1 MASSHSNE
9 KNGNAQPDN
18 RLLLAFEL
26 SNTKWRL
33 VFSNGERFRHRT
45 IQAADKEALD
55 REIMA
60 ANRKFGLGEDVSIL
74 SCFEAGRDG
83 FWLHR
88 YLTRIGIENIVVDS
102 CSIEVNRRAKRAK
115 TDRIDGNSLIRMLI
129 RYYAGE
135 KKIWS
140 VVRVPSVEEE
150 DLRQLHRELEG
161 LIRERTKLGN
171 RIKAL
176 LVAQGIRLT
185 LKEGFLVRLGDSV
198 TGDGRPLPPE
208 LKSRIGREYER
219 YLRADTLVKA
229 LRKTQRDRIKGA
241 KSTALQKVEG
251 LMKLRGVGQ
260 RSAWVFVMEFFG
272 WRQFK
277 NRRQI
282 ASLAGLAPTPYAS
295 GDMMLE
301 QGVSKAGNRRIR
313 SMMVEIS
320 WLWLKFQPESKLSK
334 WYFERFHDGGRRM
347 RRVGIVALS
356 RKLLIAFW
364 EYLEKGKVPEG
375 ARLKPV

>member
-1 MASSHSNE
+1 
-9 KNGNAQPDN
+9 
-18 RLLLAFEL
+18 
-26 SNTKWRL
+26 
-33 VFSNGERFRHRT
+33 
-45 IQAADKEALD
+45 
-55 REIMA
+55 
-60 ANRKFGLGEDVSIL
+60 
-74 SCFEAGRDG
+74 
-83 FWLHR
+83 
-88 YLTRIGIENIVVDS
+88 
-102 CSIEVNRRAKRAK
+102 
-115 TDRIDGNSLIRMLI
+115 MLI

-135 KKIWS
+135 KKVWG

-176 LVAQGIRLT
+176 LVAQGIRLS
-185 LKEGFLVRLGDSV
+185 LKEGFLPRLEDCV
-198 TGDGRPLPPE
+198 TGDGRRLPSE
-208 LKSRIGREYER
+208 LRSRIEREYER
-219 YLRADTLVKA
+219 YLRADTLIKA
-229 LRKTQRDRIKGA
+229 LRKTQRDRIKQA
-241 KSTALQKVEG
+241 KTAALQKIDG
-251 LMKLRGVGQ
+251 LMKLKGVGQ

-272 WRQFK
+272 WRNFK

-295 GDMMLE
+295 GDMILE

-313 SMMVEIS
+313 SLMVEIS
-320 WLWLKFQPESKLSK
+320 WLWLKFQPESKLSQ
-334 WYFERFHDGGRRM
+334 WYFERFADGGRRM

-375 ARLKPV
+375 ARLKPI

>member
-1 MASSHSNE
+1 MASANSTDN
-9 KNGNAQPDN
+9 NGNTQPDN
-18 RLLLAFEL
+18 HLLLAFEL

-33 VFSNGERFRHRT
+33 VFSDGERFRHKT
-45 IQAADKEALD
+45 IQAGDKEALD
-55 REIMA
+55 QEIMA
-60 ANRKFGLGEDVSIL
+60 AKQKFGLVSDVTVQ
-74 SCFEAGRDG
+74 SCYEAGRDG

-88 YLTRIGIENIVVDS
+88 YLTRIGISNLVVDS
-102 CSIEVNRRAKRAK
+102 CSIEVNRRARRAK

-135 KKIWS
+135 KKVWG

-176 LVAQGIRLT
+176 LVAQGIRLS
-185 LKEGFLVRLGDSV
+185 LKEGFLPRLEDCV
-198 TGDGRPLPPE
+198 TGDGRRLPSE
-208 LKSRIGREYER
+208 LRSRIEREYER
-219 YLRADTLVKA
+219 YLRADTLIKA
-229 LRKTQRDRIKGA
+229 LRKTQRDRIKQA
-241 KSTALQKVEG
+241 KTAALQKIDG
-251 LMKLRGVGQ
+251 LMKLKGVGQ

-272 WRQFK
+272 WRNFK

-295 GDMMLE
+295 GDMILE

-313 SMMVEIS
+313 SLMVEIS
-320 WLWLKFQPESKLSK
+320 WLWLKFQPESKLSQ
-334 WYFERFHDGGRRM
+334 WYFERFADGGRRM

-375 ARLKPV
+375 ARLKPI